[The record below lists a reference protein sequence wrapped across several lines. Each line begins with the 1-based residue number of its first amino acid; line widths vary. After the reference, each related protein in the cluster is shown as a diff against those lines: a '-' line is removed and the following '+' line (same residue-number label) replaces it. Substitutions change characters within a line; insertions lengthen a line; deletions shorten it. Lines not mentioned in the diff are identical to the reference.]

1 MPSNAT
7 LVPRFPW
14 NEPPTCE
21 LYRPPTSARP
31 VNPGVRVTRFVD
43 VLRAHRAAWES
54 VSSVTAVCRR
64 TFWTSTTGVAPVTVI
79 VSSMPPTDI
88 AESMFAVTPVDS
100 SIASRMTVCEAR
112 KGERDRVDARP
123 QVDDRVEALAVR
135 DGDPFAFDEGG
146 AGGGD
151 GHARQHA
158 EGIVP

>member
-31 VNPGVRVTRFVD
+31 VNPGVRVTRLLTCFVLIGS
-43 VLRAHRAAWES
+43 VES

-64 TFWTSTTGVAPVTVI
+64 TFCTSTTGVAPVTVI
-79 VSSMPPTDI
+79 VSSMPPTDS

-100 SIASRMTVCEAR
+100 SIASRMTVVKPGREN
-112 KGERDRVDARP
+112 VT
-123 QVDDRVEALAVR
+123 V
-135 DGDPFAFDEGG
+135 
-146 AGGGD
+146 
-151 GHARQHA
+151 
-158 EGIVP
+158 